1 MMSDPR
7 FGVRAAKWFPCT
19 MTELPMFPLGSVL
32 FPFMPLQLRVFEERY
47 LVMLASILDSDGPEF
62 GVTLI
67 ERGQEVGGGEHR
79 FAIGTVAQVTE
90 LEAREEFIAL
100 AAQGERRIA
109 VEQWLDEDPYPHATV
124 SVLDELVWDDS
135 LEPLRLEAEKTV
147 RRTLAVASEFS
158 EQLWAAVVELSDDPV
173 QSSWQLAGIAPVGQ
187 LDQLRMLRSESVEQ
201 LLTTII
207 EVSTDAEEG
216 FRLTWN
222 E

>member
-1 MMSDPR
+1 
-7 FGVRAAKWFPCT
+7 

-32 FPFMPLQLRVFEERY
+32 FPYMPLQLRVFEERY
-47 LVMLASILDSDGPEF
+47 LVMLAAILDSEGPEF

-100 AAQGERRIA
+100 AAQGERRIT
-109 VEQWLDEDPYPHATV
+109 VEQWLEEDPYPHATV
-124 SVLDELVWDDS
+124 TVLDELVWDAD
-135 LEPLRLEAEKTV
+135 LEPLRQEAEKTV

-158 EQLWAAVVELSDDPV
+158 EQLWAAVVQLSDDPME
-173 QSSWQLAGIAPVGQ
+173 SSWQLAGIAPVGQ
-187 LDQLRMLRSESVEQ
+187 LDQLKMLRAETTEQ
-201 LLTTII
+201 LLRTII
-207 EVSTDAEEG
+207 EVSNDAEEG

>member
-1 MMSDPR
+1 
-7 FGVRAAKWFPCT
+7 

-47 LVMLASILDSDGPEF
+47 LVMLASILDSEGPEF

-109 VEQWLDEDPYPHATV
+109 IGEWLDEEPYPRATIT
-124 SVLDELVWDDS
+124 VLDELIWDDA
-135 LEPLRLEAEKTV
+135 LEPLRQEAEKTV

-187 LDQLRMLRSESVEQ
+187 LDQLRMLRAETMEQ

-207 EVSTDAEEG
+207 EVTVDAEEG